1 MGRKKPRSG
10 REVRSSRPKREPYA
24 RILIVCEGSKTE
36 PNYLNEVVSF
46 LRLSSANIKIYGEE
60 CGSSPATVVQFA
72 VEQAKKDGDYDQVY
86 CVFDRDIHPDF
97 DAAVVRCRDL
107 KQRKTDGGQC
117 AFQAIT
123 SSPCFE
129 YWLILHYADTD
140 APIVAHGAKS
150 AGDAALAILR
160 EHWPAYGKGMRASFG
175 ATRDRLAIASERC
188 LRINSRD
195 HDNPNS
201 RVVDLMKAL
210 FEVREVPASEW
221 QEQVDRALGINRGE
235 KDKA

>member
-36 PNYLNEVVSF
+36 PNYFGEVVSF

-72 VEQAKKDGDYDQVY
+72 IDQARVDGDYDQVY
-86 CVFDRDIHPDF
+86 CVFDRDTHPDF
-97 DAAVVRCRDL
+97 DAAVARCRDL
-107 KQRKTDGGQC
+107 RKRKSDGGQC

-129 YWLILHYADTD
+129 YWLILHHADTD
-140 APIVAHGAKS
+140 APIVARGVKS
-150 AGDAALAILR
+150 AGDEALAILR
-160 EHWPAYGKGMRASFG
+160 GHWPAYGKGMRASFE

-188 LRINSRD
+188 LRVNSRD
-195 HDNPNS
+195 HENPNS
-201 RVVDLMKAL
+201 RVVALMKAL
-210 FEVREVPASEW
+210 FELREVPATDW
-221 QEQVDRALGINRGE
+221 QEQVDRALGIVRN
-235 KDKA
+235 KKAE